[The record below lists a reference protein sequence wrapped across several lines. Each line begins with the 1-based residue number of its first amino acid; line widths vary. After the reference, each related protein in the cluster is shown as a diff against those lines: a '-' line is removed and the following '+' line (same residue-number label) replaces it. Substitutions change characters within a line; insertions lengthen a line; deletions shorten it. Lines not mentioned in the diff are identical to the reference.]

1 MSTDPRDRRHYGRVR
16 RACAAA
22 IAAMA
27 LLVSAAGE
35 AGADSVALSDS
46 TSGAVS
52 NAPVQAG
59 GAAPAPRALAATEA
73 PVVAPA
79 TAPSSPKLG
88 GYVQVRETVVRPTGL
103 SASLNR
109 ARLSGDGALP
119 QHFSYRVLVE
129 CASGGTAR
137 TAATVALRDAYIRW
151 SLAPWAVNAG
161 QFKTP
166 FSREYISSITVI
178 ETADRSTVVDTLAP
192 KRDVGVMVEFVKP
205 VAGVWLGVFNGEGQ
219 NAVVNRD
226 STVLVVGRA
235 SVRPIS
241 QLTVAGSVASY
252 GPDSTRWGADA
263 SIEQS
268 GFLLRCEWLSQHKR
282 DRARDDAGWF
292 VLAGYRVVP
301 WLQVIARQEDFQRP
315 GIGVA
320 RRISATTGGLNLD
333 LPGGR
338 TRGIVDFVS
347 REAGFPRVRTN
358 SLVTQLQVK
367 F

>member
-1 MSTDPRDRRHYGRVR
+1 MSTDPRDRGHYGRAR
-16 RACAAA
+16 RVCASA
-22 IAAMA
+22 IVTLA
-27 LLVSAAGE
+27 LLVGASVEAVADPVAA
-35 AGADSVALSDS
+35 S
-46 TSGAVS
+46 
-52 NAPVQAG
+52 
-59 GAAPAPRALAATEA
+59 APR
-73 PVVAPA
+73 
-79 TAPSSPKLG
+79 LG

-109 ARLSGDGALP
+109 ARLSGDGVLP

-129 CASGGTAR
+129 YESGGAAR

-151 SLAPWAVNAG
+151 SLAPCAVNAG

-166 FSREYISSITVI
+166 FSREYTSSITVI

-192 KRDVGVMVEFVKP
+192 KRDVGIMVEFVKP
-205 VAGVWLGVFNGEGQ
+205 LAGVWLGVFNGEGQ
-219 NAVVNRD
+219 NSVVNRD

-241 QLTVAGSVASY
+241 QITLAGSVASY

-263 SIEQS
+263 SLEQS
-268 GFLLRCEWLSQHKR
+268 GFVLRGEWLTQHKR

-292 VLAGYRVVP
+292 VLAGYRIVP

-315 GIGVA
+315 GIGVT
-320 RRISATTGGLNLD
+320 RRISATTGGLNID

-338 TRGIVDFVS
+338 TRGIIDFVS
-347 REAGFPRVRTN
+347 RQAGFPRVRTN
-358 SLVTQLQVK
+358 SLVAQLQVK